1 MALDHLR
8 LSCPIRIDAVERVED
23 EIAMISR
30 RSEAGDYRVEDAEI
44 YRGNKDQ
51 LAGSL
56 RSPERRKAG
65 GSSLK
70 EISSVHDGRLSV

>member
-8 LSCPIRIDAVERVED
+8 LSCPIRIDAVQCVED
-23 EIAMISR
+23 EIAMVWR

-56 RSPERRKAG
+56 RSPDPR
-65 GSSLK
+65 
-70 EISSVHDGRLSV
+70 